1 MTTYFLDASALAKRY
16 LTETGSQWILTITN
30 PTAGHTIIVAEI
42 TRVEVASALAAR
54 HRASLGFTQQQR
66 DRAVKLLLHHCFAQ
80 YRTASLNPTTIS
92 RAVNLTQNYRL
103 RGYDAVQLATAII
116 TNEALVV
123 AGLPGLTFA
132 AADTDLLAAAQ
143 AENLAIDNPNLY
155 P

>member
-66 DRAVKLLLHHCFAQ
+66 DRAVKLLLHHCLAQ
-80 YRTASLNPTTIS
+80 YRTASLNPVTIS

-103 RGYDAVQLATAII
+103 RGYDAVQLATAIS
-116 TNEALVV
+116 TNEALLV
-123 AGLPGLTFA
+123 AGLSGLTFT

-143 AENLAIDNPNLY
+143 AENLATDNPNLY

>member
-30 PTAGHTIIVAEI
+30 PTAGHTIIVAEL

-66 DRAVKLLLHHCFAQ
+66 DRAVKLLLHHCLAQ
-80 YRTASLNPTTIS
+80 YRTASLNPVTIS

-103 RGYDAVQLATAII
+103 RGYDAVQLATAIS
-116 TNEALVV
+116 TNEALIV
-123 AGLPGLTFA
+123 AGLSGLTFT

-143 AENLAIDNPNLY
+143 AENLATDNPNLY